1 VKLPF
6 FALVA
11 LGAPLAAQ
19 SLPPAPQPVPE
30 LPGAGRS
37 VNLAATAARRLALLQ
52 RLPPG
57 VAVIPAATPRDLET
71 DVLQDGDF
79 RQDDDF
85 FYLTGLETA
94 DAVLV
99 LARGQG
105 ASALTVL
112 VLPPRNPG
120 EERWTGL
127 RLGPGPRAAELSGIP
142 AVLSSKSLDSL
153 RADLMARYRGPIYTV
168 ARSPGDD
175 TTLAARWA
183 RQDQRELTSLAPVL
197 DSMRVVKDADE
208 VARLRRA
215 ARITAEAEKA
225 AMRVMKP
232 GLREYQVEATIEY
245 TFRDLGADRLGF
257 PSIVGS
263 GPNSTTLHYDAN
275 RRTIEDG
282 DLVVMDIGAEYGQY
296 TADVTRTVPANGRFT
311 PRQRAIYDLV
321 LAAQQAAL
329 DAIRPGVRLTELDG
343 IARRY
348 LREHGGDLCR
358 PRTCDAYFV
367 HALSHWLG
375 MRVHDVGDY
384 QLTLEPGMVF
394 TVEPGVYLT
403 DENLGVRIEDDV
415 LVTPSG
421 YELLS
426 GGAPRAAAEVESL
439 MRKGATDAIH

>member
-1 VKLPF
+1 MKLPF
-6 FALVA
+6 LALIA
-11 LGAPLAAQ
+11 ASMPLAAQ
-19 SLPPAPQPVPE
+19 SPPPAPEPVAD
-30 LPGAGRS
+30 LPGAGRP
-37 VNLAATAARRLALLQ
+37 VNLAATAARREALLR

-57 VAVIPAATPRDLET
+57 VTVIPAATPRDLEV

-85 FYLTGLETA
+85 YYLTELETA
-94 DAVLV
+94 DAVLI
-99 LARGQG
+99 LARRPG
-105 ASALTVL
+105 APAQTLL
-112 VLPPRNPG
+112 LLPPRNPG

-127 RLGPGPRAAELSGIP
+127 RLGPGLRAAELSGIP
-142 AVLSSKSLDSL
+142 AVLSRASLDSL
-153 RADLMARYRGPIYTV
+153 RGALMTRFAGPIYTV
-168 ARSPGDD
+168 NRSSSGDSA
-175 TTLAARWA
+175 LAARWA
-183 RQDQRELTSLAPVL
+183 RRAGRQLESIATLL
-197 DSMRVVKDADE
+197 DSMRVVKDSDE
-208 VARLRRA
+208 IARLRRA
-215 ARITAEAEKA
+215 AQITAEAEKA
-225 AMRVMKP
+225 AMRVMKA
-232 GLREYQVEATIEY
+232 GLKEYQVEATIEY
-245 TFRDLGADRLGF
+245 TFRDLGADRVGF

-321 LAAQQAAL
+321 LGAQQAAL
-329 DAIRPGVRLTELDG
+329 DAVRPGVTLVELDAV
-343 IARRY
+343 ARRY
-348 LREHGGDLCR
+348 LREHGGDLCG

-384 QLTLEPGMVF
+384 QRPLEPGMVF
-394 TVEPGVYLT
+394 TVEPGLYLA
-403 DENLGVRIEDDV
+403 DENLGVRVEDDV
-415 LVTPSG
+415 LVTASG

-426 GGAPRAAAEVESL
+426 GGAPRAAAEVESV